1 MKRVK
6 LMMLM
11 ALTLA
16 TATNTKAQDEPKLEV
31 KPTARILFD
40 AAYITPDDEESLRK
54 NGSYPS
60 GHTILVWSSAARQ
73 DLPQPQN

>member
-1 MKRVK
+1 
-6 LMMLM
+6 MLM

-40 AAYITPDDEESLRK
+40 AAYINADHQEDDLKSGVGVPDIRVGFGLLLR
-54 NGSYPS
+54 
-60 GHTILVWSSAARQ
+60 TMER
-73 DLPQPQN
+73 